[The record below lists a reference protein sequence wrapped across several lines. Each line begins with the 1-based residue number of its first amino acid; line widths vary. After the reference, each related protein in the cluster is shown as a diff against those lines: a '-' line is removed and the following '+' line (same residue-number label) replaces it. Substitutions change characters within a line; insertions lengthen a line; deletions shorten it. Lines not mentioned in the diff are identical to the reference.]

1 MPIVC
6 VGGGVS
12 GGELVTRSV
21 DYVAWSKS
29 FDLTTQQTQVASLYT
44 SVPWWIKTLE
54 FFMSISN
61 LFKFQEQ
68 LGSLSP
74 LEIFVPAIAS
84 SSYNPYSL
92 FQVSNAVLTKH
103 PKHNAL

>member
-6 VGGGVS
+6 VWGGKG
-12 GGELVTRSV
+12 LVTQSA
-21 DYVAWSKS
+21 DHVASSKS
-29 FDLTTQQTQVASLYT
+29 SDLTAQQTQVASLYL

-54 FFMSISN
+54 FFMRISN

>member
-6 VGGGVS
+6 VWGGKG
-12 GGELVTRSV
+12 LVTQFV
-21 DYVAWSKS
+21 DHVASSKS
-29 FDLTTQQTQVASLYT
+29 FDLTTQQTQVASLYLL
-44 SVPWWIKTLE
+44 VPWWIKTLE
-54 FFMSISN
+54 FFTRISN